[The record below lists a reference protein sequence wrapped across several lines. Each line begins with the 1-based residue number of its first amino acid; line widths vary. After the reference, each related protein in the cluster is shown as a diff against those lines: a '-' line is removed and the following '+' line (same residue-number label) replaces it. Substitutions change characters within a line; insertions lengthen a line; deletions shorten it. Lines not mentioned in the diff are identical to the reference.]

1 MDNRDIDFSEQLGKL
16 KNEKDI
22 LIEKY
27 NGVIRFEEEREF
39 DMDLFYQRAI
49 IDNDESLSNYFS
61 AEVDEIRQDQ
71 KRLFYMMQEERDEF
85 RSQFK
90 KNINTKLE
98 NIDNKINEI
107 KAGENKDEYGFVPRS
122 FGN

>member
-16 KNEKDI
+16 KNEKDT